1 MTAAPQHFIVYL
13 SLTSNGR
20 PVSAPQTPTLFGAE
34 LGSQLSDG
42 GGQEVFSRI
51 RLRLLFLRFCSAYDF
66 LNNLTTSLEYSSL
79 EYSAAP
85 APFFHSLYNSV
96 RKLMVYQDAT
106 LCFSIVK

>member
-66 LNNLTTSLEYSSL
+66 LNNLTTSLEYS
-79 EYSAAP
+79 AAP